1 MHTDNIVFNH
11 GWLIFFLTRDY
22 SQGNWARKQYK
33 KFPLWKEKSQAIY
46 IQRLQDLVYG
56 KT

>member
-1 MHTDNIVFNH
+1 MKYAFSASIQYC
-11 GWLIFFLTRDY
+11 TRDY